1 MKTIILF
8 WNPEISDVSVTAF
21 RMGMKHEDRTTWEV
35 HCHDRAEVGDLVYLV
50 RCDKPTGGIVMRGII
65 ASKPERGPHWYNE
78 GCHSWYVDI
87 AVTHVLNP
95 LTAPLITVDQL
106 QREIPGFKWD
116 GGHSGRVLRAG
127 WAKRLNNLWENYLTA
142 NPTLF
147 KGRTGYDFTKE
158 AYVTPLEAT
167 LFTCYNTDI
176 WLYMDAGDVTF
187 TRVVNLD
194 APEEEIPGIDILDG
208 REETTD
214 LTFNLKDALKA
225 FDVNNRFELYKVL
238 THKFSHKEAM
248 KDMVDCLEARKVKY
262 ELDTFNADEPYLDD
276 EE

>member
-78 GCHSWYVDI
+78 GCHSWYADI

-95 LTAPLITVDQL
+95 LTAPLITVEQL

-127 WAKRLNNLWENYLTA
+127 WAKRLNAIWENYLSS

-147 KGRTGYDFTKE
+147 KGGTGYDFTKE

>member
-35 HCHDRAEVGDLVYLV
+35 YCHDRAEVGDLVYLV

-65 ASKPERGPHWYNE
+65 ASKPERGPHRYNE
-78 GCHSWYVDI
+78 GCHSWYADI

-95 LTAPLITVDQL
+95 LTAPLITVEQL

-116 GGHSGRVLRAG
+116 GGHSGRVLRVG
-127 WAKRLNNLWENYLTA
+127 WAKRLNAIWENYLSS

-238 THKFSHKEAM
+238 TYMFSNKEAM
-248 KDMVDCLEARKVKY
+248 IDLADYLEAHKVKY
-262 ELDTFNADEPYLDD
+262 ELDTFNDDEPYLDD